1 MADTMEFECPCC
13 GGSLAFDPNLQKL
26 KCPYC
31 DTEFNTE
38 DLKAYQSELNKH
50 CEDKQEWSS
59 GPSEEWED
67 AENMAVF
74 CCSSC
79 GGEIVADENTA
90 SLSCPYFGS
99 SIVIKSRLSGMLKP
113 DFVIPF

>member
-38 DLKAYQSELNKH
+38 DLKAYQSERINIARINRNGAAAPRRNGKTLKI
-50 CEDKQEWSS
+50 WRFSAV
-59 GPSEEWED
+59 PPAEE
-67 AENMAVF
+67 
-74 CCSSC
+74 
-79 GGEIVADENTA
+79 
-90 SLSCPYFGS
+90 
-99 SIVIKSRLSGMLKP
+99 R
-113 DFVIPF
+113 